1 MESTRPKLI
10 KFEGNPNSFDKQL
23 ILQFNYSIKAE
34 YGRLDSEAQSLLWLG
49 DCALLVGD
57 QSGFLYLYH

>member
-34 YGRLDSEAQSLLWLG
+34 YGYKSSIR
-49 DCALLVGD
+49 
-57 QSGFLYLYH
+57 YPN